1 MRPEE
6 MLDHQH
12 MIFMRE
18 PVAVVDPME
27 VMPEVTAAVGQVP
40 IQTAVAVVVDLEER
54 GVTAETAA
62 PRSAIIGLVQA
73 VAEAVEALREAVTA
87 EVYMTE
93 VLAEIIGWDTA
104 VAAAVLEAAVDPVRL
119 AVAVAVAEIA
129 EPL

>member
-119 AVAVAVAEIA
+119 AVEVAVAEIA